1 MINRHIAITNGIIT
15 LVVWSSI
22 GILLASDWWGAL
34 PAMLFVLVPIS
45 TLVSYRSSFLAK
57 SLIEGKATPKLY
69 AIDGFKWA
77 FIAAVIFWLWSIS
90 SEVMAAGSALL
101 GANWWQVIKYIFT
114 ISLPV
119 SLVVGL
125 IGSVHGVVFFYLN
138 SWQIT
143 ANKQINVDE

>member
-1 MINRHIAITNGIIT
+1 MNNRHIGLTNGIIT
-15 LVVWSSI
+15 LVVWLST
-22 GILLASDWWGAL
+22 GMLLASEWWGVL

-45 TLVSYRSSFLAK
+45 VLVSYRSSVLAK
-57 SLIEGKATPKLY
+57 FLIEGKATLKLY

-77 FIAAVIFWLWSIS
+77 FIASVIFWFLSIS
-90 SEVMAAGSALL
+90 SEVMAAGGPLL
-101 GANWWQVIKYIFT
+101 GANWWQVVKYILT

-143 ANKQINVDE
+143 ANK